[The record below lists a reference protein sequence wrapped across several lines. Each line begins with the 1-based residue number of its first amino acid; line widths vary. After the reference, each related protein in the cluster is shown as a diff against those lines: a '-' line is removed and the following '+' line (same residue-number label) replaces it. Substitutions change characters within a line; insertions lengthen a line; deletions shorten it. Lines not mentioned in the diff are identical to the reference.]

1 MGLFLQTAI
10 IPDCKEEEIRKAVEK
25 LAARSMSDIDP
36 AQCQYKESEAGCAVL
51 FNDDCCG
58 YEELAKKLS
67 AALPHPVLLL
77 YIYDGDFWGYF
88 LYENKK
94 EVDCFNSLPDYFDC
108 SPEEQQQ
115 CAGDSAVIARYFH
128 VEKEDIQR
136 YLRFWTGDM
145 MERYDEP
152 AYPGDEFGQCN
163 CWQMADFMGKLG
175 FPYTFGEEEA

>member
-10 IPDCKEEEIRKAVEK
+10 IPDCREEEIREAVEK
-25 LAARSMSDIDP
+25 LAARSMSDLDP
-36 AQCQYKESEAGCAVL
+36 AQCQYRESEAGCAVL

-88 LYENKK
+88 LFENKK
-94 EVDCFNSLPDYFDC
+94 QLDCFNSLPDYFDC
-108 SPEEQQQ
+108 SPKERQE
-115 CAGDSAVIARYFH
+115 CAGDSALIARYFK
-128 VEKEDIQR
+128 VEQEDIER
-136 YLRFWTGDM
+136 YIRFWTEDM
-145 MERYDEP
+145 MEQYEEP
-152 AYPGDEFGQCN
+152 AYPGDEFGQCD

-175 FPYTFGEEEA
+175 FPYTFGEGEA